1 MNYTIKEKSDLGE
14 TDCMKLSTKTELEET
29 TQWSRVKSSGELA
42 FMIFIIFGLG
52 RHSQA

>member
-1 MNYTIKEKSDLGE
+1 MNYTIKEKSDFSE

-29 TQWSRVKSSGELA
+29 TQWSCVKSSGELA
-42 FMIFIIFGLG
+42 FMTFITFGLG